1 MKTQNGFTL
10 LENEKE
16 FKQWLDK
23 KHPTRKITKLQ
34 VHHMGLPD
42 YSTWNNTDKKVYG
55 DNREL
60 GRTKSLD
67 SYGKTTWNSPDGY
80 GHYIAQHF
88 NIFPNG
94 KITTG
99 RNLNSNPIGIAG
111 WNTNAICVE
120 IYGNFD
126 KGKDIMTKEQRK
138 AVIFVFALLAEK
150 FNIPKTSTYIRPHAW
165 FTSSGTYLGD
175 YIVGKSRKTC
185 PGTNFMGF
193 GNSRKAFENNFY
205 PMLKEYKYGVSIGE
219 PAPPIQD
226 TDIGEPAPPIN
237 PLGVYEVTADV
248 LNVRKGASTS
258 YDKVGTLNKGEQ
270 ITISKI
276 ENNWGYIEERD
287 GWISLAYTKFIK
299 ETIIDKQVYNRKAK
313 VVGCTI
319 LNARDSRPDENGT
332 LGKIKFTLNMNDVV
346 KIGYSLN
353 GWCSVYT
360 DTDYGFVN
368 KKYLEFV

>member
-10 LENEKE
+10 LETEKE
-16 FKQWLDK
+16 FKEWLDK
-23 KHPTRKITKLQ
+23 QNPTRKINRLQ
-34 VHHMGLPD
+34 VHHMALPD
-42 YSTWNNTDKKVYG
+42 YSTWNGTDKRVYG

-60 GRTKSLD
+60 GRTLALD
-67 SYGKTTWNSPDGY
+67 SYGKKTWNSPDGY
-80 GHYIAQHF
+80 GHYIAQNF
-88 NIFPNG
+88 SIFPNG

-99 RNLNSNPIGIAG
+99 RNLNSTPIGIAG

-126 KGKDIMTKEQRK
+126 KGGDIMTKEQRK

-150 FNIPKTSTYIRPHAW
+150 FGIPRISTYIRPHAW

-175 YIVGKSRKTC
+175 YIAGKSRKTC

-205 PMLKEYKYGVSIGE
+205 PLLKAYKYGSTSTKVEEST
-219 PAPPIQD
+219 Q
-226 TDIGEPAPPIN
+226 TTTYK
-237 PLGVYEVTADV
+237 LGIYEVTADV
-248 LNVRKGASTS
+248 LNIRKGSSIS
-258 YDKVGTLNKGEQ
+258 YDKIGTLNEGEQ
-270 ITISKI
+270 ITINKI
-276 ENNWGYIEERD
+276 ENNWGYVEEKN

-299 ETIIDKQVYNRKAK
+299 EIILDKQAYNRKAK
-313 VVGCTI
+313 VVGCTS
-319 LNARDSRPDENGT
+319 LNVRDSRPDEDGV
-332 LGKIKFTLNMNDVV
+332 LGKIKFTLKKGEIV